1 MSSWIDEEHRGVRYG
16 LKGEV
21 LVEETSP
28 FQRISVIRSER
39 YGRGLLLDGCWMT
52 AEQQERHYHEALVHP
67 ALCSA
72 CLLYTSPSPRDR
84 TRSRMPSSA

>member
-16 LKGEV
+16 LIGEV

-39 YGRGLLLDGCWMT
+39 YGRGLLLDGCWMVR
-52 AEQQERHYHEALVHP
+52 AGQV
-67 ALCSA
+67 
-72 CLLYTSPSPRDR
+72 
-84 TRSRMPSSA
+84 SRQDK

>member
-16 LKGEV
+16 LKGQV

-39 YGRGLLLDGCWMT
+39 YGRGLLLDGCWMA
-52 AEQQERHYHEALVHP
+52 AE
-67 ALCSA
+67 
-72 CLLYTSPSPRDR
+72 
-84 TRSRMPSSA
+84 

>member
-16 LKGEV
+16 LAGEV

-39 YGRGLLLDGCWMT
+39 YGKGLLLDGCWMT
-52 AEQQERHYHEALVHP
+52 AERQERHYHEAWSIQP
-67 ALCSA
+67 SAAPRRSSA
-72 CLLYTSPSPRDR
+72 CW
-84 TRSRMPSSA
+84 

>member
-28 FQRISVIRSER
+28 FQRISVIRVSDTGGAAAGR
-39 YGRGLLLDGCWMT
+39 LLDDRGTARTPLPRGLG
-52 AEQQERHYHEALVHP
+52 APSR
-67 ALCSA
+67 SA
-72 CLLYTSPSPRDR
+72 ARLNGSW
-84 TRSRMPSSA
+84 